1 MALINSPQFGPL
13 VGRGA
18 VAVDGMCGGR
28 PPSVKLLQ
36 METACGALMHEL
48 QVCPR
53 SASDQDDADGLHS
66 CSFLTFARQERS
78 LRPRRHGRASSKC
91 WLDAREELYL
101 ILCSASPWTTTTSSR
116 KTGIAIDNLLANLD
130 KFCSADCPSCCSL

>member
-78 LRPRRHGRASSKC
+78 LRPRRHGRR
-91 WLDAREELYL
+91 L
-101 ILCSASPWTTTTSSR
+101 
-116 KTGIAIDNLLANLD
+116 
-130 KFCSADCPSCCSL
+130 